1 MITIRGRLQSLEST
15 LHQGAGQYL
24 DLSAH
29 LSCTN
34 ASADSLDLS
43 AQETRDHVAL
53 MSKFQQPKSSRSFE
67 RQPNQTIAE
76 FQIASPKPVIDT
88 TTCVDLQNYLDDT
101 DGFVSNQ
108 AANMTPPGVQ
118 SSPHEDLPISKDA
131 SRLVACE
138 MHDGTRSHPA
148 ATHGQPGFYGITSQY
163 HVQLQC
169 ADIDLGFS
177 EKDLEAELTID
188 IDSPHVQ
195 KTILDSFWK
204 SDQLWS
210 NVVNKDLFMTHRAMG
225 GSSEYYSIS
234 LEDAMLACGSRNS
247 TSNTIRQIGRRFLDR
262 AKQGLL
268 KQLESPTI
276 STIQG
281 FLLLSNFEAGIGRN
295 RVGWTYC
302 GKDEIRLHNLL
313 LLIVHRNSNST
324 SL

>member
-15 LHQGAGQYL
+15 LHQEAGQYL

-29 LSCTN
+29 LSGTTE
-34 ASADSLDLS
+34 STDSLDLS
-43 AQETRDHVAL
+43 AHETRDHVAL
-53 MSKFQQPKSSRSFE
+53 PSKFQQPKSSRAFE

-76 FQIASPKPVIDT
+76 FQIASTKPVDT
-88 TTCVDLQNYLDDT
+88 TTCIDLQNYLDDT
-101 DGFVSNQ
+101 EGFVSNH
-108 AANMTPPGVQ
+108 AANMTPPAIQ
-118 SSPHEDLPISKDA
+118 SSPHQDLPVSKDA

-138 MHDGTRSHPA
+138 MHDETRSHPA
-148 ATHGQPGFYGITSQY
+148 ATHRQPGFYGTTSQY

-169 ADIDLGFS
+169 ADIDLGFT

-195 KTILDSFWK
+195 KTMLDSFWK

-210 NVVNKDLFMTHRAMG
+210 NVVNKDLFMTHRAIG
-225 GSSEYYSIS
+225 GSSKYYSIS

-247 TSNTIRQIGRRFLDR
+247 TSNTIRQIGRKFLDR
-262 AKQGLL
+262 ARQGLL

-302 GKDEIRLHNLL
+302 GKNEIRPHDLL
-313 LLIVHRNSNST
+313 ALIGHRNSN
-324 SL
+324 